1 MKLVMAQKNPATS
14 ESFSMA
20 DFEKALG
27 QQGYAFAKGQ
37 VVTGKAFS
45 YESEG
50 ALIDIG
56 GKSPALLPTDEA
68 SVYRITDISAV
79 LPLQEEREFLI
90 IADQNADGQVT
101 VSIRKLE
108 ERLIW
113 DDLRDMQESSRSTQV
128 KVLDVNKGGV
138 TVNALGLRGFIPRSQ
153 LNERENLESLI
164 GTVLSACVIELDQRK
179 GKIVMSNRQASRA
192 ASMSQLEVGQL
203 VDGTIASVKPFGAFV
218 EFGGC
223 TGLLHVSQI
232 SKKPVES
239 VEKVFHSGQAI
250 KALIVNIDE
259 GKGRISLSTKILEQ
273 YEGEALDNLD
283 KLIEEA
289 DARKERARKHLMG

>member
-1 MKLVMAQKNPATS
+1 MAQKNPAAS
-14 ESFSMA
+14 DFSMA
-20 DFEKALG
+20 DFEQALN
-27 QQGYAFAKGQ
+27 QHGYGFAKGQ

-45 YESEG
+45 YERDG

-56 GKSPALLPTDEA
+56 GKSPAFLPVDEA
-68 SVYRITDISAV
+68 SVYRIHDITAV
-79 LPLQEEREFLI
+79 VPLQEEREFLI
-90 IADQNADGQVT
+90 IRDQNAEGQVT

-113 DDLRDMQESSRSTQV
+113 DDLKDMRETGRSIQV

-138 TVNALGLRGFIPRSQ
+138 TVNSLGLRGFIPRSQ

-164 GTVLSACVIELDQRK
+164 GSVLSACVIELDQRK

-203 VDGTIASVKPFGAFV
+203 VNGTVASIKPFGAFV
-218 EFGGC
+218 EFDGC

-232 SKKPVES
+232 SKKPVDS
-239 VEKVFHSGQAI
+239 VEKVLQTGKAI

-259 GKGRISLSTKILEQ
+259 GKGRISLSTKVLEQ

-289 DARKERARKHLMG
+289 DARKDRARKALVG

>member
-1 MKLVMAQKNPATS
+1 MAQNTPATS
-14 ESFSMA
+14 ESFSME
-20 DFEKALG
+20 DFEKALS
-27 QQGYAFAKGQ
+27 QQGYEFAKGQ
-37 VVTGKAFS
+37 IVTGKAFS

-56 GKSPALLPTDEA
+56 GKSPALLTTDEA
-68 SVYRITDISAV
+68 SIYRITDISAV

-90 IADQNADGQVT
+90 IGDQNAEGQVT

-113 DDLRDMQESSRSTQV
+113 DDLKDMQESSRSLQV
-128 KVLDVNKGGV
+128 KVLAVNKGGV
-138 TVNALGLRGFIPRSQ
+138 TVNAMGLRGFIPRSQ

-164 GTVLSACVIELDQRK
+164 GSSLSACVLELDQGK
-179 GKIVMSNRQASRA
+179 GRIVMSNRQASRA

-203 VDGTIASVKPFGAFV
+203 IAGTVVSIKPFGAFV
-218 EFGGC
+218 EFEGC

-239 VEKVFHSGQAI
+239 VEKVFHSGQEI
-250 KALIVNIDE
+250 RALIVNIDE
-259 GKGRISLSTKILEQ
+259 GQGRISLSTKILEQ
-273 YEGEALDNLD
+273 YDGEALDNLN
-283 KLIEEA
+283 KLIDEA
-289 DARKERARKHLMG
+289 DSRKDRARKQLMG

>member
-1 MKLVMAQKNPATS
+1 M
-14 ESFSMA
+14 E
-20 DFEKALG
+20 DFEKALS
-27 QQGYAFAKGQ
+27 QQGYEFAKGQ

-90 IADQNADGQVT
+90 IGDQNAEGQVT

-113 DDLRDMQESSRSTQV
+113 DDLKDMQESSRSLQV
-128 KVLDVNKGGV
+128 KVLAVNKGGV

-164 GTVLSACVIELDQRK
+164 GSLLSACVLELDQGK
-179 GKIVMSNRQASRA
+179 GRIVMSNRQASRA

-203 VDGTIASVKPFGAFV
+203 IAGTIVSIKPFGAFV
-218 EFGGC
+218 EFEGC

-232 SKKPVES
+232 SKKPVAS
-239 VEKVFHSGQAI
+239 VEKVFHSGQEI
-250 KALIVNIDE
+250 RALIVNIDE
-259 GKGRISLSTKILEQ
+259 GQGRISLSTKILEQ
-273 YEGEALDNLD
+273 YDGEALDNLN
-283 KLIEEA
+283 KLIDEA
-289 DARKERARKHLMG
+289 DSRKDRARKQLMG